1 MRRRLSQVSSTKVP
15 ESHGTVSDMSLYLN
29 QEFSLWGLTL
39 LLILAA
45 CVYAIGLMLLTRHLY
60 GVDRLSLNNE
70 VAGFKFAVVG
80 VFYAVLLAFVVV
92 AVWEGFRDT
101 EGTVRNEAKAA
112 VDLHRVASVL
122 PGPASAD
129 IRRDVITYVKDVHD
143 VEWPKMAVGE
153 SSDVVAQDLGQ
164 LTKTVFAFN
173 PGTTQEMAL
182 YQNALR
188 LLAQLTDNRNER
200 LDSADGSV
208 PTVLWFVL
216 IAGGLI
222 TLGYPA
228 FLRLDESG
236 GAGAHDGVAGRTRRD
251 RALARHCLRPSLH
264 RRRAGLGRPVRTRFG
279 RNAGGLV
286 FAVKHRPCGIA
297 ASPQDVDRI
306 VHRGTAPG
314 RFAPVPRLWR
324 DTWTRRNRSKRPWP
338 KPSARRMRS
347 RAPST
352 SR

>member
-1 MRRRLSQVSSTKVP
+1 
-15 ESHGTVSDMSLYLN
+15 MSLYLN
-29 QEFSLWGLTL
+29 QEFSLWSLTL

-70 VAGFKFAVVG
+70 VAGFKFAVIG
-80 VFYAVLLAFVVV
+80 VFYAVLLAFIVV

-129 IRRDVITYVKDVHD
+129 ISRDVVTYVKDVHED
-143 VEWPKMAVGE
+143 EWAKMAVGE
-153 SSDVVAQDLGQ
+153 SSDV
-164 LTKTVFAFN
+164 
-173 PGTTQEMAL
+173 
-182 YQNALR
+182 
-188 LLAQLTDNRNER
+188 AQLTDNRNER

-228 FLRLDESG
+228 FFGSTNLAAQVLMTASL
-236 GAGAHDGVAGRTRRD
+236 AVLVAIALLLGIVFDHPFTGD
-251 RALARHCLRPSLH
+251 VTVSATPFERALAQMP
-264 RRRAGLGRPVRTRFG
+264 
-279 RNAGGLV
+279 
-286 FAVKHRPCGIA
+286 A
-297 ASPQDVDRI
+297 ASSSP
-306 VHRGTAPG
+306 
-314 RFAPVPRLWR
+314 
-324 DTWTRRNRSKRPWP
+324 
-338 KPSARRMRS
+338 
-347 RAPST
+347 
-352 SR
+352 

>member
-1 MRRRLSQVSSTKVP
+1 
-15 ESHGTVSDMSLYLN
+15 MSLYLT
-29 QEFSLWGLTL
+29 QEFSAWGLTL

-45 CVYAIGLMLLTRHLY
+45 CAYAIGLMLLTPLLY

-70 VAGFKFAVVG
+70 VAGFKFAVIG

-92 AVWEGFRDT
+92 AVWENFRDT

-122 PGPASAD
+122 PGPVSAD
-129 IRRDVITYVKDVHD
+129 IRRDVITYVKDVRGD
-143 VEWPKMAVGE
+143 EWAKMAVGE
-153 SSDVVAQDLGQ
+153 SSDVVTKDLDR

-173 PGTTQEMAL
+173 PGTTQEMVL
-182 YQNALR
+182 YQTALR

-228 FLRLDESG
+228 FFGSTNLAAQVLMTASL
-236 GAGAHDGVAGRTRRD
+236 AILVAIALLLSIVFDRPFTGDVTVSATPFE
-251 RALARHCLRPSLH
+251 RALAEMP
-264 RRRAGLGRPVRTRFG
+264 
-279 RNAGGLV
+279 
-286 FAVKHRPCGIA
+286 A
-297 ASPQDVDRI
+297 ASSSP
-306 VHRGTAPG
+306 
-314 RFAPVPRLWR
+314 
-324 DTWTRRNRSKRPWP
+324 
-338 KPSARRMRS
+338 
-347 RAPST
+347 
-352 SR
+352 